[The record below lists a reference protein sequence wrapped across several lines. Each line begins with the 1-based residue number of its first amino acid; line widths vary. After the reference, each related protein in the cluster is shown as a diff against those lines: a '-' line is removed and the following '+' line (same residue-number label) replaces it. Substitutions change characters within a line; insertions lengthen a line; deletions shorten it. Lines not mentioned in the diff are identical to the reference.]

1 MTNETPFLLP
11 RLPIREALP
20 GLLAALDA
28 GTRAVLIAPPGAGKT
43 TCVPLALADQ
53 HWLGKMAAEGNGKI
67 IMLEPRRL
75 AARAAARR
83 MAQLIGEPVGKRV
96 GYRVR
101 MESRV
106 SRETIIEVV
115 TEGVFAR
122 MIVDDPSLDG
132 VGAVLFDEF
141 HERSLDADMSLAF
154 ALEAQAALREDLRLV
169 VMSATLDGGRVA
181 SILDDAPVI
190 ESLGRTFPV
199 DTRYLP
205 RKPQDRLEG
214 AVTDAVMQA
223 LRDDEGSLL
232 VFLPGQAEIHR
243 VEDRLRERLKN
254 SIEKEIILAPLYGA
268 MEGTDQ
274 DRAIASPP
282 QGKRKIVLATS
293 IAETSLTI
301 DGVRII
307 IDAGL
312 VRRPRFEPNLGIS
325 RLETVRVSRAS
336 ADQRQGRAG
345 RTEPGVCYRLW
356 DKGQTAA
363 LPAFEP
369 PEILQTDLSRLV
381 LDLALW
387 GESNPANLKWLDEP
401 PAAGWIEAVKL
412 LQSFKALDKD
422 GILTAHG
429 RALAQLPL
437 PPRLAHMLVIART
450 ERAEEL
456 AALMAALLSEGGR
469 LRHNDMRR
477 LLQDLIA
484 GKLPRAKD
492 IKSLAKRWTQN
503 KGEPRPNVEEA
514 GRILALAYPDRIA
527 MRRGAEGRYL
537 LASGRGG
544 VLQPDDPL
552 IAERFLVVADLQG
565 AAANARITL
574 AAPIARK
581 TIEEDFAYLLS
592 EEEAISFE
600 RETGAVSARLQTRLG
615 RIVLSEKRLQKPS
628 SHAVQQALVEAIR
641 KAGLRSLPFTKEIE
655 RWRGRVQFVAEREGG
670 WPDLSDQGLL
680 DGLEEWLAPFL
691 AGKMALS
698 DISTSE
704 LSAALRALVPYD
716 RLAALEEALPTHFT
730 VPTGSRIP
738 IDYAAE
744 NGPVL
749 AVRVQE
755 LFGLDEHPAI
765 MGGKLPLLLHLLSP
779 AHRPIQVTR
788 DLPGF
793 WRGSWKDVKADMRGQ
808 YPKHVW
814 PDDPINTEATRRA
827 KPRK

>member
-1 MTNETPFLLP
+1 MTASTTISLP
-11 RLPIREALP
+11 DLPIAEALP
-20 GLLAALDA
+20 ALLKALED
-28 GTRAVLIAPPGAGKT
+28 GSRAVLIAPPGAGKT
-43 TCVPLALADQ
+43 TCVPLACLDQ
-53 HWLGKMAAEGNGKI
+53 PWREGKI

-83 MAQLIGEPVGKRV
+83 MAHLLGEPVGKRV

-101 MESRV
+101 MESRI
-106 SRETIIEVV
+106 SRETVIEVV

-122 MIVDDPSLDG
+122 MIVEDPGLEGIS
-132 VGAVLFDEF
+132 AVIFDEF

-154 ALEAQAALREDLRLV
+154 ALEGQAALRDDLRLL
-169 VMSATLDGGRVA
+169 VMSATLDGGHVA
-181 SILDDAPVI
+181 EILDGAPVV
-190 ESLGRTFPV
+190 ESMGRAYPV
-199 DTRYLP
+199 ETRYLP
-205 RKPQDRLEG
+205 RKPQDRLED
-214 AVTDAVMQA
+214 AVTAAVHQA
-223 LRDDEGSLL
+223 LREEEGSIL

-243 VEDRLRERLKN
+243 VEERLAK
-254 SIEKEIILAPLYGA
+254 SVGKDSLLAPLYGA
-268 MEGTDQ
+268 MEGRDQ

-282 QGKRKIVLATS
+282 KGQRKIVLATS

-312 VRRPRFEPNLGIS
+312 VRRPRFEPNLGIA

-369 PEILQTDLSRLV
+369 PEILESDLSRLV

-387 GESNPANLKWLDEP
+387 GETDPSNLKWLDEP
-401 PAAGWIEAVKL
+401 PKAGWAEAVKL
-412 LQSFKALDKD
+412 LKDFAALDEN
-422 GILTAHG
+422 GQLTAHG
-429 RALAQLPL
+429 RTIAQLPL
-437 PPRLAHMLVIART
+437 PPRLAHMLVVAKDKGNET
-450 ERAEEL
+450 L
-456 AALMAALLSEGGR
+456 AAHMAALLTEGGR
-469 LRHNDMRR
+469 LRANDMRR
-477 LLQDLIA
+477 LLQDLGA
-484 GKLPRAKD
+484 GKLPHARD
-492 IKSLAKRWTQN
+492 IKALAKRWMSGKPAPLQ
-503 KGEPRPNVEEA
+503 PEEA

-544 VLQPDDPL
+544 VLAPDDPL
-552 IAERFLVVADLQG
+552 NAETFLVVADLQG
-565 AAANARITL
+565 AAGNARITL

-581 TIEEDFAYLLS
+581 EIEDDFTHLIS
-592 EEEAISFE
+592 QQEAISFE
-600 RETGAVSARLQTRLG
+600 RQSGAVSARLQTCLG
-615 RIVLSEKRLQKPS
+615 RIVLSEQRLKSASPE
-628 SHAVQQALVEAIR
+628 AIERALIDAIR
-641 KAGLRSLPFTKEIE
+641 KDGLRVLPFSKELE
-655 RWRGRVQFVAEREGG
+655 RWRGRIRFIAERQEG
-670 WPDLSDQGLL
+670 WPDFSDEGLL
-680 DGLEEWLAPFL
+680 RTLETWLQPFL
-691 AGKMALS
+691 AGKTALS
-698 DISTSE
+698 D
-704 LSAALRALVPYD
+704 LSAGDIKSALQAQLPYD
-716 RLAALEEALPTHFT
+716 QLMALEGDLPTHFT
-730 VPTGSRIP
+730 VPTGSKIP

-755 LFGLDEHPAI
+755 LFGLDHHPTI
-765 MGGKLPLLLHLLSP
+765 MGGRVPLLLHLLSP

-814 PDDPINTEATRRA
+814 PDDPLSAEATRRA

>member
-1 MTNETPFLLP
+1 MTETTSISLP
-11 RLPIREALP
+11 DLPIREALP
-20 GLLAALDA
+20 GLLAALA
-28 GTRAVLIAPPGAGKT
+28 KGTRAVLIAPPGAGKT
-43 TCVPLALADQ
+43 TCVPLALLDQ
-53 HWLGKMAAEGNGKI
+53 GWLKAMTAVGNGRI

-75 AARAAARR
+75 AAKAAARR
-83 MAQLIGEPVGKRV
+83 MAQLIGEPVGKRI

-101 MESRV
+101 MESRI
-106 SRETIIEVV
+106 SRETVVEVV

-122 MIVDDPSLDG
+122 MIVDDPSLEG
-132 VGAVLFDEF
+132 IAAVLFDEF

-154 ALEAQAALREDLRLV
+154 ALEAQVALRDDLRLI

-181 SILDDAPVI
+181 SILDGAPVI
-190 ESLGRTFPV
+190 ESMGRAFPV
-199 DTRYLP
+199 ETRHLP
-205 RKPQDRLEG
+205 RKPQDRLEEV
-214 AVTDAVMQA
+214 VTDAVMQA
-223 LRDDEGSLL
+223 LRDDQGSLL

-243 VEDRLRERLKN
+243 VEERLAQRLK
-254 SIEKEIILAPLYGA
+254 SSLDKDIILAPLYGA
-268 MEGTDQ
+268 MEGRDQ

-301 DGVRII
+301 DGVRVI

-369 PEILQTDLSRLV
+369 PEILETDLSRLV

-387 GESNPANLKWLDEP
+387 GESDPSRLKWLDEP
-401 PAAGWIEAVKL
+401 PAAGWAEAVRL
-412 LQSFKALDKD
+412 LQSFGALDPT
-422 GILTAHG
+422 GALTEHG
-429 RALAQLPL
+429 RELAQLPL
-437 PPRLAHMLVIART
+437 PPRLAHMLVRARAFG
-450 ERAEEL
+450 AESL
-456 AALMAALLSEGGR
+456 AAMMAALLSEGGR

-484 GKLPRAKD
+484 GKLPRAKE
-492 IKSLAKRWTQN
+492 IKALSRRWI
-503 KGEPRPNVEEA
+503 GSRSEERPNPEEA

-552 IAERFLVVADLQG
+552 NAEQFLVVADLQG

-574 AAPIARK
+574 AAPITRK
-581 TIEEDFAYLLS
+581 IIEDDFADLIT
-592 EEEAISFE
+592 EAEAISFD
-600 RETGAVSARLQTRLG
+600 RDSGAVSARLQTLLG
-615 RIVLSEKRLQKPS
+615 RIVLAEKRLKQPS
-628 SHAVQQALVEAIR
+628 SEAIVSALLAAIR
-641 KAGLRSLPFTKEIE
+641 KGGLRLLPFTKEIE
-655 RWRGRVQFVAEREGG
+655 RWRGRVCYAAEREEG
-670 WPDLSDQGLL
+670 WPVLSDQGLL
-680 DGLEEWLAPFL
+680 DGLEDWLAPFL

-698 DISTSE
+698 DISAAD
-704 LSAALRALVPYD
+704 LSAALRAMVPYD
-716 RLAALEEALPTHFT
+716 RLATLDADLPTHYE

-755 LFGLDEHPAI
+755 LFGLDQHPTI

-793 WRGSWKDVKADMRGQ
+793 WRGSWRDVRADMRGQ

-814 PDDPINTEATRRA
+814 PEDPINTEATRRA